1 MITFSSISFQHK
13 IFVRVDGVNFSR
25 KTEELQLE
33 KPYDKRLIEALIEAS
48 KLVFEILNPKLAY
61 IFSDEINFLFFP
73 PLPYNGRFEKLNSII
88 PSIVSTKVSLI
99 FKKELFFDSK
109 IFCVNDDEIIQ
120 YLKERQD
127 EAWRNHINSYAFYK
141 LIEEGYSRR
150 EAAEI
155 LKGKK
160 YKDIHEFLFKKGIN
174 LAKTPT
180 WQRRGVLVY
189 KLRKEMSKKINDR
202 VVKYYRNE
210 IIVDWEI
217 PLFSSEEGKRLL
229 EKILYS

>member
-1 MITFSSISFQHK
+1 M
-13 IFVRVDGVNFSR
+13 
-25 KTEELQLE
+25 
-33 KPYDKRLIEALIEAS
+33 
-48 KLVFEILNPKLAY
+48 
-61 IFSDEINFLFFP
+61 
-73 PLPYNGRFEKLNSII
+73 
-88 PSIVSTKVSLI
+88 
-99 FKKELFFDSK
+99 
-109 IFCVNDDEIIQ
+109 
-120 YLKERQD
+120 KERQD